1 MPFTPVE
8 ECSITNGCEQT
19 AYVQMQGSLL
29 TTSVAFNKLFNT
41 LFLIFVICEKGE
53 CFGPSTEDYYNNIN
67 TH

>member
-1 MPFTPVE
+1 
-8 ECSITNGCEQT
+8 
-19 AYVQMQGSLL
+19 MQGSLL